1 MIRKPLY
8 TSLLTLCVII
18 FFAGAF
24 FTRCASI
31 GTPSGGPRDTLPP
44 VVLGMMPELFT
55 TQFQDD
61 KIYITFNEYVQLKDQ
76 QKELY
81 TSPQMKKKPRLTLRG
96 KTLVV
101 ELVKDSLDANTTYAV
116 EFGATV
122 SDNNEGNPLHG
133 LRYVFSTGDSIDSM
147 IMSGYTED
155 TQKGDSLGR
164 SFIYFFEADSIEK
177 PDTYDSTMFKYKPSK
192 IARSQKNGI
201 FIAQNLKPVNYRVYA
216 FWDKNDNMSYEPSID
231 KVGFLDEEYNPAKMP
246 SFAIWYD
253 SLRRYTSADPQLYF
267 RMFQDVSF
275 ARQNLQEY
283 KRTDC
288 HRVELQFSAAHPD
301 IRKLVIDEVPAEK
314 IIIEPLTYGRD
325 TLALWLNVPQESLPD
340 TLHAHITYMKHDS
353 VRVLQE
359 HSEDLNLVWRLI
371 ESREQEKE
379 RERLEKER
387 KKAEE
392 EGREWIEPDVP
403 STFKFKL
410 SNKVTVNPEEDM
422 DFSFDTPL
430 TRFDSTA
437 IELLSWGEKRD
448 TLSEKITFLPDSIS
462 PRKWRLR
469 SRWDPKRKYKLRIP
483 TDALADITGE
493 GNDSLEVDIEVADIE
508 KFATLILDVKPLN
521 EGDEYILQITSAQ
534 GKTVRELKHI
544 GGGTHTINYVP
555 AQDLKLRI
563 IEDKNR
569 NGRWD
574 SGNLVERRQSERAEF
589 YKNDQEEELFTTKT
603 GWEFEFTL
611 DMRTLF
617 APISMEQLIERLDKR
632 EMQRLIK
639 VEEERRKAKMNNQ
652 GGHNHNHNQ
661 GMFGGGGGGMFG
673 GGGMGGML
681 GGGNMGNMF

>member
-1 MIRKPLY
+1 MKSKPLH
-8 TSLLTLCVII
+8 TSLLTLGVIL

-31 GTPSGGPRDTLPP
+31 GSPSGGPRDTIPP
-44 VVLGMMPELFT
+44 TVLGMMPELFT
-55 TQFQDD
+55 TGFQEE

-81 TSPQMKKKPRLTLRG
+81 TSPQMKKKPSLQLRG
-96 KTLVV
+96 KTLVIG
-101 ELVKDSLDANTTYAV
+101 LVRDSLEANTTYAI

-122 SDNNEGNPLHG
+122 ADNNEGNPLHG

-147 IMSGYTED
+147 LMSGYTED
-155 TQKGDSLGR
+155 SHKGDSLGR

-177 PDTYDSTMFKYKPSK
+177 PDAYDSTMFKYKPSK

-216 FWDKNDNMSYEPSID
+216 FWDSNDNMTYEPSVD
-231 KVGFLDEEYNPAKMP
+231 KVGFLDGEYNPAQMP

-253 SLRRYTSADPQLYF
+253 SLRHYTSADPQLYF
-267 RMFQDVSF
+267 RMFQDISF
-275 ARQNLQEY
+275 ARQTLQEY

-288 HRVELQFSAAHPD
+288 HRIELQFAAARPD
-301 IRKLVIDEVPAEK
+301 IRSLSIDGVPEDK
-314 IIIEPLTYGRD
+314 IIIEPLTRGRD
-325 TLALWLNVPQESLPD
+325 TLALWLNVPSESLPD

-353 VRVLQE
+353 VRVLRE
-359 HSEDLNLVWRLI
+359 HSEDLKLVWRLI

-379 RERLEKER
+379 RERLEKE
-387 KKAEE
+387 KQKAEE
-392 EGREWIEPDVP
+392 EGREWIEPDAP

-410 SNKVTVNPEEDM
+410 SNKVTVIPEDDM
-422 DFSFDTPL
+422 EFNFDTPL

-437 IELLSWGEKRD
+437 IKLLSWGSKKD
-448 TLSEKITFLPDSIS
+448 TVQEKITFLPDSLS
-462 PRKWRLR
+462 PRKWKLR
-469 SRWDPKRKYKLRIP
+469 SRWDAKRKYRLHIP

-493 GNDSLEVDIEVADIE
+493 GNDSLDVEVEVADIE
-508 KFATLILDVKPLN
+508 KFATIIVDVKPLSP
-521 EGDEYILQITSAQ
+521 GDEYILQLTNKS
-534 GKTVRELKHI
+534 GKVIRELTHI
-544 GGGTHTINYVP
+544 GGGKHTINYVP
-555 AQDLKLRI
+555 AEDLKLRV

-574 SGNLVERRQSERAEF
+574 GGNMVERRQSERAEF
-589 YKNDQEEELFTTKT
+589 YKNEQEEELFTTKT

-611 DMRTLF
+611 NMRTLF
-617 APISMEQLIERLDKR
+617 EPITMEKLIELLDKR

-639 VEEERRKAKMNNQ
+639 AEQERQKKMLNNKNE
-652 GGHNHNHNQ
+652 HNHNHGG

-673 GGGMGGML
+673 GAGGMGGML
-681 GGGNMGNMF
+681 GGAGNLL